1 MTEAVGQT
9 SGIMRQEVSARKTET
24 EHELIPPKI
33 YEAFGIF
40 GRVFNSLPFYH
51 NIHSP
56 TLASTPS
63 LPSHLPEGKRMWMI
77 NREGGSPHTTCVYG
91 TTEWESP
98 CFFV

>member
-1 MTEAVGQT
+1 M
-9 SGIMRQEVSARKTET
+9 SSYHPRF
-24 EHELIPPKI
+24 

-63 LPSHLPEGKRMWMI
+63 AFTLTRRKMNVD
-77 NREGGSPHTTCVYG
+77 NRKGESPHTTCVYG
-91 TTEWESP
+91 ITEWESP
-98 CFFV
+98 CFFDSFSN